1 MESVLGFHMMNVK
14 LRRIFL
20 PVEAENVFL
29 FLFLFSP
36 EFSINT
42 FYKTDQGPFALP
54 RDEFLHN
61 SIRNSIDPR
70 LIEWKD
76 QDI

>member
-20 PVEAENVFL
+20 SVEAEIL
-29 FLFLFSP
+29 PPPPPDFST
-36 EFSINT
+36 NT

-61 SIRNSIDPR
+61 NIRNSIDPP
-70 LIEWKD
+70 LITWKD

>member
-20 PVEAENVFL
+20 PVEAENVF
-29 FLFLFSP
+29 FFFPP

-61 SIRNSIDPR
+61 SIRNSIDPP
-70 LIEWKD
+70 
-76 QDI
+76 

>member
-1 MESVLGFHMMNVK
+1 MVEREIFIILINGICLGFHMMNVK

-20 PVEAENVFL
+20 PVEAENVF
-29 FLFLFSP
+29 FFSP

-54 RDEFLHN
+54 RDEFLH
-61 SIRNSIDPR
+61 
-70 LIEWKD
+70 E
-76 QDI
+76 